1 MKIICKWFEG
11 ERPQFNVELASAE
24 GREAFITIKGCR
36 IMDGRNGAFVSWPAT
51 KNGDK
56 WWNHVYASESFAKA
70 VLDEAQRSM
79 PRRQDGQRHKD
90 EAYRA
95 GAPAQADDDIP
106 F

>member
-24 GREAFITIKGCR
+24 GREAFLTIKGCR

-56 WWNHVYASESFAKA
+56 WWNHVYASDSFQKA
-70 VLDEAQRSM
+70 VIDAVNASQPKAAPQR
-79 PRRQDGQRHKD
+79 PKD
-90 EAYRA
+90 ESWRA
-95 GAPAQADDDIP
+95 GAPRDDDASIP